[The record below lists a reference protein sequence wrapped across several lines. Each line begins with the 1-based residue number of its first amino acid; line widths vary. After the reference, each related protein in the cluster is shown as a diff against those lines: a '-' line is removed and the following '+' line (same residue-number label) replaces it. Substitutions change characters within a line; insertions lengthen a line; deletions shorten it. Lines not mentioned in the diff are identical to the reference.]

1 MHNLFMRRCLEL
13 AEGGRGKTGTN
24 PMVGAVLVRDGIII
38 AEGYHDGFGSPH
50 AEADLINKFD
60 PTSPSGL
67 RRASQEIQQKD
78 VLYVNLEPC
87 CHTSKKTPPCAQMLV
102 EKGIRNVVIGMRD
115 PNPEVSGK
123 GIEFLRSNGASV
135 TLVPQMLAE
144 CVRLNRGFVSL
155 QTKDRPWITVK
166 EAVTL
171 DRKHAQP
178 DGSRLKI
185 TSEEQDI
192 WAHRFLRAR
201 HDAILV
207 GVGTILKDDP
217 QLTVRHG
224 EGKPFR
230 LVLDPHI
237 MTPLTARI
245 VTDALV
251 AKTIIVVAPD
261 ADKKKVKELQSRGV
275 RIFEVPLRKQRF
287 DWPKLWQCLSTP
299 RGDFHGICSIL
310 VEGGSKTWGVFRNEG
325 IVDEEVTLVGARK
338 IYSDFGS
345 KCCCTIHGANRSRPF
360 FVVRNTKKG
369 AKIALEFPKKNH
381 AQTN

>member
-1 MHNLFMRRCLEL
+1 MHQAFLHRCLEL

-24 PMVGAVLVRDGIII
+24 PMVGAVLVRDEKII
-38 AEGYHDGFGSPH
+38 AEGFHEGFGKPH
-50 AEADLINKFD
+50 AELQLMEKY
-60 PTSPSGL
+60 
-67 RRASQEIQQKD
+67 EQKIRSTD
-78 VLYVNLEPC
+78 TLYVNLEPC
-87 CHTSKKTPPCAQMLV
+87 CHANKKTPPCAQMLAERGV
-102 EKGIRNVVIGMRD
+102 RNVVISMVD
-115 PNPEVSGK
+115 PNPLVSGK
-123 GIEFLRSNGASV
+123 GIDFLRSKGIDV
-135 TLVPQMLAE
+135 TLVPQILAE

-155 QTKDRPWITVK
+155 QTKGRPWITVK
-166 EAVTL
+166 EAVTF

-185 TSEEQDI
+185 TTKEQDI
-192 WAHRFLRAR
+192 WVHRFLRAR

-224 EGKPFR
+224 EGNPFR
-230 LVLDPHI
+230 LILDPLLK
-237 MTPLTARI
+237 TPLTARV

-251 AKTIIVVAPD
+251 AKTIIVVSPD
-261 ADKKKVKELQSRGV
+261 AEAKKVKELQSRGI

-287 DWPKLWQCLSTP
+287 DWPKLWQYLSTP

-345 KCCCTIHGANRSRPF
+345 KCCCTIRGANRSRPF
-360 FVVRNTKKG
+360 FIVQKTKTG
-369 AKIALEFPKKNH
+369 AKIVLEFPEKNH